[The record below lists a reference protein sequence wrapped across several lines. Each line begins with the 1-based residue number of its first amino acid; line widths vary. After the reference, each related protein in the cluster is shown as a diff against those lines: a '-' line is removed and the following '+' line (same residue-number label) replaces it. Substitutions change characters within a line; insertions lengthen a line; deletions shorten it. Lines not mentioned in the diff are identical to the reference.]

1 MRNPMSIEAQALRRD
16 RKVYLSHP
24 VAFSLLRA
32 LSGLHH
38 LRLGRIVIVNDLDLI
53 RGVLTEVELDRTAI
67 ATTGSD
73 LLGSIGI
80 ESGIPFASDER
91 DLPSVA
97 AKRLGHSGIAELQP
111 LWLAHLD
118 MAQQTLLSGGRVD
131 VVEIARS
138 MSAATACHLLG
149 IDPDRTALI
158 DAVLSAAR
166 ESVDRQLVASRPRA
180 KVTVAQAHPTIAL
193 IAEMME
199 PEGPGL
205 LNDLLES
212 GREPDLVRGAGV
224 AFALA
229 AVATTVA
236 SVPRAVGLASDLR
249 LWKQI
254 LANQSNPRELAML
267 SEQMLRYTAP
277 TGMIPRVSA
286 QDAVVETPAG
296 VSLKVRAGDRLLLV
310 ATNAARH
317 GAGLPGESPAT
328 ATQTRIVF
336 GAGPRACPGASI
348 ARSQVALAL
357 EVLAPTCPRIVQ
369 AVPDRGA
376 ALPSW
381 KHLILEG
388 RL

>member
-1 MRNPMSIEAQALRRD
+1 MRNPMSIQAQAVRRD

-38 LRLGRIVIVNDLDLI
+38 LRIGRIVIVNDLDLI
-53 RGVLTEVELDRTAI
+53 RGVLTEVELDRTAV

-73 LLGSIGI
+73 LLGSIEI

-111 LWLAHLD
+111 LWRAQLD
-118 MAQQTLLSGGRVD
+118 TAQQTLLAGGRVD
-131 VVEIARS
+131 VVQVARN
-138 MSAATACHLLG
+138 MSAASACHLLG
-149 IDPDRTALI
+149 IDPDRDALI

-180 KVTVAQAHPTIAL
+180 KVTVAQVHPTVAL
-193 IAEMME
+193 IAGMMQ
-199 PEGPGL
+199 PVGSGL
-205 LNDLLES
+205 LNDLLDS
-212 GREPDLVRGAGV
+212 GRDPDLVRGAGV

-236 SVPRAVGLASDLR
+236 SVPRATALASDLG
-249 LWKQI
+249 LWNEI
-254 LANQSNPRELAML
+254 LESHSNGRELATL
-267 SEQMLRYTAP
+267 SEQMLRYAAP
-277 TGMIPRVSA
+277 TGMIPRVAA
-286 QDAVVETPAG
+286 QNATVETPAG
-296 VSLKVRAGDRLLLV
+296 VVLKVRAGDRLLLV

-317 GAGLPGESPAT
+317 GAGLPGESFAS
-328 ATQTRIVF
+328 AAQTRIVF

-348 ARSQVALAL
+348 ARAQVALAL
-357 EVLAPTCPRIVQ
+357 EVLAPTRPQIVQ
-369 AVPDRGA
+369 AVPDRRA

-381 KHLILEG
+381 KHLIVEA

>member
-1 MRNPMSIEAQALRRD
+1 MRNPMSIQAQAVRRD

-38 LRLGRIVIVNDLDLI
+38 LRIGRIVIVNDLDLI
-53 RGVLTEVELDRTAI
+53 RGVLTEVELDRTAV

-111 LWLAHLD
+111 LWRAQLD
-118 MAQQTLLSGGRVD
+118 TAQQTLLAGGRVD
-131 VVEIARS
+131 VVQVART
-138 MSAATACHLLG
+138 MSAASACHLLG
-149 IDPDRTALI
+149 IDPDRDALI

-180 KVTVAQAHPTIAL
+180 KVTVAQVHPTVAL
-193 IAEMME
+193 IAGMMQ
-199 PEGPGL
+199 PVGPGL
-205 LNDLLES
+205 LNDLLDS
-212 GREPDLVRGAGV
+212 GRDPDLVRGAGV

-236 SVPRAVGLASDLR
+236 SVPRATALASDLG
-249 LWKQI
+249 LWNEI
-254 LANQSNPRELAML
+254 LESHSNGRELATL

-277 TGMIPRVSA
+277 TGMIPRVAA
-286 QDAVVETPAG
+286 QNATVETPAG
-296 VSLKVRAGDRLLLV
+296 VVLKVRAGDRLLLV

-317 GAGLPGESPAT
+317 GAGLPGESFAS
-328 ATQTRIVF
+328 AAQTRIVF
-336 GAGPRACPGASI
+336 GAGPRVCPGASI
-348 ARSQVALAL
+348 ARAQVALAL
-357 EVLAPTCPRIVQ
+357 EVLAPTRPQIVQ
-369 AVPDRGA
+369 AVPDRRA

-381 KHLILEG
+381 KHLIVEA